1 MTDYIA
7 DLLREQEERE
17 ERRAERDW
25 RKAWEETALP
35 IAEPEE
41 AAGVGGTAAGTAE
54 SGSAAE
60 ERQAGEAAETDAAAA
75 LRLLTEGA
83 SGGSIP
89 IPEGMVGANSIP
101 SGAEWMDEALR
112 QSLTELP
119 APRRESRVV
128 TLQKPGEKIRPGGW
142 DAAGLD
148 RLVRRDARRFDGG
161 FQLL

>member
-41 AAGVGGTAAGTAE
+41 AAGVGGTAADTAE

-60 ERQAGEAAETDAAAA
+60 ERQAGEAAEADAAAA

-83 SGGSIP
+83 FGGSIS
-89 IPEGMVGANSIP
+89 IPEGMAGAGGTP
-101 SGAEWMDEALR
+101 PGAEWMDEALR

-128 TLQKPGEKIRPGGW
+128 TLQKPGEKIQPGGW

>member
-35 IAEPEE
+35 IADPEE
-41 AAGVGGTAAGTAE
+41 AAGAGGTAVGTAG
-54 SGSAAE
+54 SGPAAE
-60 ERQAGEAAETDAAAA
+60 GSPAGEAAETDAAAA
-75 LRLLTEGA
+75 LMLLTEGT
-83 SGGSIP
+83 SGGKIP
-89 IPEGMVGANSIP
+89 IPEGMDGAGSAP
-101 SGAEWMDEALR
+101 SGAEWMDQALR

-128 TLQKPGEKIRPGGW
+128 TLQKPGEKIQPGVW

>member
-7 DLLREQEERE
+7 YILQEQEEQE
-17 ERRAERDW
+17 ERRAESDW

-35 IAEPEE
+35 ILDRKELEDLDGTAGGAAE
-41 AAGVGGTAAGTAE
+41 GGTAAGGAVAGEVTQADTAD
-54 SGSAAE
+54 AVRLLAE
-60 ERQAGEAAETDAAAA
+60 EGFGRSTSMLEEVDGAAKVLTGAGW
-75 LRLLTEGA
+75 
-83 SGGSIP
+83 
-89 IPEGMVGANSIP
+89 VYQ
-101 SGAEWMDEALR
+101 ALR

-119 APRRESRVV
+119 AARRESRVV
-128 TLQKPGEKIRPGGW
+128 TLQKPGEKIQSGGW

>member
-17 ERRAERDW
+17 ERRTESDW
-25 RKAWEETALP
+25 RKAWEETTLP
-35 IAEPEE
+35 IAEPEK
-41 AAGVGGTAAGTAE
+41 AADVGGTAAGTAE

-60 ERQAGEAAETDAAAA
+60 GSPDGEAAETDAAAA
-75 LRLLTEGA
+75 LRLLAEGT
-83 SGGSIP
+83 SGGSIS
-89 IPEGMVGANSIP
+89 IPEGMDGAGGTS
-101 SGAEWMDEALR
+101 SGAEWIDQALR

>member
-17 ERRAERDW
+17 ERRAESDW

-35 IAEPEE
+35 IADPEKP
-41 AAGVGGTAAGTAE
+41 VGMDATAAG
-54 SGSAAE
+54 AAE
-60 ERQAGEAAETDAAAA
+60 RDTAAEGSQAGEAAETDAAAV
-75 LRLLTEGA
+75 LRLLTEGT
-83 SGGSIP
+83 SGGRIP
-89 IPEGMVGANSIP
+89 IPEGVVGAGGTP
-101 SGAEWMDEALR
+101 SGAEWMDQALR

-119 APRRESRVV
+119 QPRRESRVV
-128 TLQKPGEKIRPGGW
+128 TLQKPGEKIQPGGF